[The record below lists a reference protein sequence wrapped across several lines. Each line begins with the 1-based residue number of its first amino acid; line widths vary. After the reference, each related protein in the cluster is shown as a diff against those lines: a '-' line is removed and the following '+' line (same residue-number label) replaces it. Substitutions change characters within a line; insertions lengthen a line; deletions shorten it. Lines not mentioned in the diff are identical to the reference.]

1 MITIS
6 SKGDFKN
13 TDKFLKTMSQGDIFD
28 SLNMY
33 GQEGVTALSRATP
46 KDSGLTAGSWTYE
59 VLKTRGTYSIIWS
72 NTHVVDGRPIA
83 ILLQYGHATGN
94 GGYVSGRDY
103 INPAL
108 RPVFDRIA
116 KEVWREV
123 TSA

>member
-6 SKGDFKN
+6 SKGEFKK
-13 TDKFLKTMSQGDIFD
+13 TDEFLKKMSKGDIFD
-28 SLNMY
+28 SLNRY

-46 KDSGLTAGSWTYE
+46 VDSGITAHSWTYE
-59 VLKTRGTYSIIWS
+59 VLKKGGTYSIIWN

-108 RPVFDRIA
+108 RPIFDRIA
-116 KEVWREV
+116 RDVWREV